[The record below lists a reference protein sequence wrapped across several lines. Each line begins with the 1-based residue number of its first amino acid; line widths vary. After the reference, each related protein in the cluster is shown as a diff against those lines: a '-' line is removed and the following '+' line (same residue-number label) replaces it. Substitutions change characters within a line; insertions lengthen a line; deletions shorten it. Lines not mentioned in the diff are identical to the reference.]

1 MRAMSA
7 ADFLDDADEN
17 LDGWLR
23 QAFAAERAPTPCR
36 LPVPRVVE
44 ATPVPRR
51 QQPAHAVRGSFVLML
66 ALSATALLLQI

>member
-1 MRAMSA
+1 MRAMA
-7 ADFLDDADEN
+7 AAEFLADADEN

-36 LPVPRVVE
+36 LPAPRVTDLAPE
-44 ATPVPRR
+44 ARR
-51 QQPAHAVRGSFVLML
+51 RQPAHAVRGSFVLML